1 MRKMPWFFN
10 WSYPSNIQ
18 YRLFKTIHISVSNF
32 HRIKTN
38 QLIWMKSNWVRY
50 ILLQNISYMH
60 KKYYVQSCI
69 NEKQYS
75 VVKMAGKSVFQ
86 LFSLYALDTTTIPQK
101 IAYCGLLNVCIVCD
115 KTLSRYLETLLFMTC
130 MATLFS
136 IN

>member
-1 MRKMPWFFN
+1 
-10 WSYPSNIQ
+10 
-18 YRLFKTIHISVSNF
+18 
-32 HRIKTN
+32 
-38 QLIWMKSNWVRY
+38 
-50 ILLQNISYMH
+50 MH
-60 KKYYVQSCI
+60 KNYYVQSCI

-101 IAYCGLLNVCIVCD
+101 IAYCGLFNVCIVCD